1 MSPASPAP
9 PAAEIDLR
17 VEGMTCAACAARI
30 EKTLNRLPGVRA
42 SVSFASERASVRYD
56 PAQVALAD
64 VVAAVKKAG
73 YGVSPREIELAIDGM
88 TCAACATRLEA
99 VIGRI
104 PGVRATVNFAT
115 ERARIEVAPDGPA
128 IEALVA
134 AVKRAGYGAA
144 SVEGADRAAQKA
156 RRVADQ
162 ARQLRQL
169 ALSAA
174 LTLPLMI
181 EMGAMFAGRHEL
193 VPRPIQL
200 ALATPVQ
207 LWVGRRFYVGA
218 YHALRGG
225 AANMDV
231 LVALG
236 TSMAFAISAVVTVIG
251 LHSQHV
257 YFEASAAVITLVLLG
272 KVLEAR
278 AKGSTSA
285 AIEELLGLAPR
296 TAIVDRDGAL
306 VEVDVAAIAVGDRVV
321 VRAGERLP
329 VDGEV
334 VDGRSAVDESML
346 TGESMPRERGAG
358 DRVFAGTQNLEGTIG
373 VRATGTGAHTQLAEI
388 VRLTE
393 RAQGSKAPI
402 QRLVDRV
409 SAVFVPVVV
418 SIALVT
424 FVGWAIAGD
433 PVQAL
438 VRAVAVLVI
447 ACPCALG
454 LATPTAIMVGTGR
467 GAQSGVLVRDAAA
480 LERAEKVRT
489 LVVDKTGT
497 LTEGRPEVVA
507 AIATGGDTPRLL
519 RVARTLEQGSKHPLA
534 LAIAA
539 YADREGAAAGA
550 LADFASQTGLGVT
563 GTVDGEAALL
573 GSPAF
578 LAARGVE
585 VDAAEVARL
594 SAGGRTVVAV
604 AAAGRSVGLLALADA
619 PRPSSAEA
627 VRRLAAMGVT
637 VVMITGDNEVTARAV
652 AATLG
657 IDRVLAE
664 VLPQGKAAEVERLKA
679 EGGLVA
685 MAGDGVNDA
694 PALAAADVSFAL
706 ASGSDIA
713 IEAADVTLIRNDLR
727 GVADAID
734 LSRATLAKIR
744 QNLFFAFFYNVLGLP
759 LAASGLLSPVLAGGA
774 MALSSVSVVTSSLL
788 LKRWRPAPHGG
799 PAASVPRP

>member
-1 MSPASPAP
+1 
-9 PAAEIDLR
+9 
-17 VEGMTCAACAARI
+17 MTCAACAARI
-30 EKTLNRLPGVRA
+30 ERSLNRLPGVRA
-42 SVSFASERASVRYD
+42 SVSFASERASIRYD
-56 PAQVALAD
+56 PAALASGD
-64 VVAAVKKAG
+64 LVAAVKKAG
-73 YGVSPREIELAIDGM
+73 YGVAPLEVELAIDGM
-88 TCAACATRLEA
+88 TCAACATRVEGVLN
-99 VIGRI
+99 RL
-104 PGVRATVNFAT
+104 PGVKGAVSFAT
-115 ERARIEVAPDGPA
+115 ERARVEIAPGGPA
-128 IEALVA
+128 LDALAA
-134 AVKRAGYGAA
+134 AVKRAGYGARPIDG
-144 SVEGADRAAQKA
+144 SDRAAEKA
-156 RRVADQ
+156 RRAATQ
-162 ARQLRQL
+162 ARELRQL

-174 LTLPLMI
+174 LTLPLLV
-181 EMGAMFAGRHEL
+181 EMGAMFTGRHEL
-193 VPRPIQL
+193 LPRPVQL

-218 YHALRGG
+218 FHALRGG

-236 TSMAFAISAVVTVIG
+236 TSVAFALSAVVTVLG

-278 AKGSTSA
+278 AKGSTTA
-285 AIEELLGLAPR
+285 AIEQLLGLAPR
-296 TAIVDRDGAL
+296 TALVERDGAV
-306 VEVDVAAIAVGDRVV
+306 VEVDVASIVVGERVV
-321 VRAGERLP
+321 VRAGERVP

-346 TGESMPRERGAG
+346 TGESMPRGRAPG
-358 DRVFAGTQNLEGTIG
+358 DRVFAGTQNLEGTLG
-373 VRATGTGAHTQLAEI
+373 VRATGTGARTQLAEI

-402 QRLVDRV
+402 QRLVDKV

-424 FVGWAIAGD
+424 FVGWALAGD

-454 LATPTAIMVGTGR
+454 LATPTAILVGTGR

-480 LERAEKVRT
+480 LERAEKVMT

-497 LTEGRPEVVA
+497 LTEGRPEVIEASA
-507 AIATGGDTPRLL
+507 ADGDEARLL
-519 RVARTLEQGSKHPLA
+519 RVARTLEQGSKHPLGT
-534 LAIAA
+534 AIVAHAA
-539 YADREGAAAGA
+539 ARGIEAGA
-550 LADFASQTGLGVT
+550 LADFVSETGQGVT
-563 GTVDGEAALL
+563 GTVDGEPALA

-578 LAARGVE
+578 LAARGAP
-585 VDAAEVARL
+585 VDDAEAARL
-594 SAGGRTVVAV
+594 TAGGRTLVGVAV
-604 AAAGRSVGLLALADA
+604 AGRALGLVALADR
-619 PRPSSAEA
+619 PRASSAEA
-627 VRRLAAMGVT
+627 VRRLRGMGIA
-637 VVMITGDNEVTARAV
+637 VVMLTGDNEPTARAV

-657 IDRVLAE
+657 IDRVRAD
-664 VLPQGKAAEVERLKA
+664 VRPQDKAAEVARLKE

-713 IEAADVTLIRNDLR
+713 IEAADVTLMSNDLR

-744 QNLFFAFFYNVLGLP
+744 QNLFFAFVYNVLGLP
-759 LAASGLLSPVLAGGA
+759 LAALGFLSPVLAGAA
-774 MALSSVSVVTSSLL
+774 MAASSVSVVTSSLL
-788 LKRWRPAPHGG
+788 LKRWRPHRHE
-799 PAASVPRP
+799 AA